1 MMMEKIGKPP
11 REVGKVG
18 QQICSETGER
28 NLGRRENEHHAEQ
41 QHVHQ
46 IDYDEREERALI
58 AQVSLI
64 FRDHP
69 ARKREMERPRHADHS
84 VKPSTIRLHIHE
96 KAERAIDRDRQN
108 AVEWKKIWRQRD
120 PEVGLVGNHMSA
132 VTANAK
138 PAHAATHQ
146 PNPQRVGQF
155 VSEDINEDRAR
166 KTEKSNQPQ
175 NCAQ

>member
-1 MMMEKIGKPP
+1 MTLEQIENPTRKAGKI
-11 REVGKVG
+11 G
-18 QQICSETGER
+18 QQIRSETGER
-28 NLGRRENEHHAEQ
+28 NLRRRQNEHHAEQ

-46 IDYDEREERALI
+46 IDHDEREERPLI
-58 AQVSLI
+58 AQISLI

-69 ARKREMERPRHADHS
+69 TRKREMERARHADHS

-132 VTANAK
+132 VTANTK
-138 PAHAATHQ
+138 PAHASTHQ

-155 VSEDINEDRAR
+155 VSEDINEDWAR